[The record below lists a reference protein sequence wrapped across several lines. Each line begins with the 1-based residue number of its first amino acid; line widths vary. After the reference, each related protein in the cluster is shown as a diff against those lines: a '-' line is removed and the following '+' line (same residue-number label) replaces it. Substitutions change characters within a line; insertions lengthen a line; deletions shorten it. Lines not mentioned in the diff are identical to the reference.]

1 LINLFQF
8 NRKRVIVQSFD
19 RRLGRGS
26 VIALVVATS
35 IILAALQAS
44 INAPTA
50 AFRSCLKEATGK
62 ATSEK
67 VAGDAY
73 EAYARNACSVPMS
86 SLKSAVVGFRMKNGM
101 GRKAAADDADMTVD
115 DYLATSVDNYQFMA
129 NMNAPQKPATAS
141 TQAAAPATSSPQ
153 QPKPQGQ

>member
-1 LINLFQF
+1 M
-8 NRKRVIVQSFD
+8 
-19 RRLGRGS
+19 
-26 VIALVVATS
+26 IALVVATS

-50 AFRSCLKEATGK
+50 AFRSCLKDAAGK
-62 ATSEK
+62 ATGEK

-86 SLKSAVVGFRMKNGM
+86 SLKSAVVAFRMKNGM

-129 NMNAPQKPATAS
+129 NMNAPQKPATA
-141 TQAAAPATSSPQ
+141 TATPVAAPATSSPQ